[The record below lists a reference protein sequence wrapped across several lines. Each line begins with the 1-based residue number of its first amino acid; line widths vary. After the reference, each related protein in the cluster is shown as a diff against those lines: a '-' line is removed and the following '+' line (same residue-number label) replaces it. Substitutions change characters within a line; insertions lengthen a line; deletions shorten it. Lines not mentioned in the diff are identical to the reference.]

1 MKKLNLK
8 SFISGFLAAI
18 LVMSMIT
25 TVFAATRSV
34 TATVTYRDIKVN
46 IDGVETALTDLE
58 GNELEPVILFG
69 TVYVPL
75 SPVAR
80 AFGKTSTY
88 DGKSFTVFINS
99 AKAAAEKA
107 YRITD
112 YYNADGKFSDLGR
125 ALPFDSKNGEKA
137 LTVKKG
143 DVIIA
148 GDLKYTVTAESIT
161 LYFYTQPS
169 FTGVIQWW
177 ADYFEDAEKS
187 GIVKKAN

>member
-1 MKKLNLK
+1 MKRVNLK
-8 SFISGFLAAI
+8 SYIAGFITAVLI
-18 LVMSMIT
+18 MSMIT
-25 TVFAATRSV
+25 TVFAAARSV

-46 IDGVETALTDLE
+46 IDGVPTTLTNLE
-58 GNELEPVILFG
+58 GNAIEPVILFD

-99 AKAAAEKA
+99 PKTTTEKV
-107 YRITD
+107 YSIID

-125 ALPFDSKNGEKA
+125 ALPFDSKNGEPA

-143 DVIIA
+143 DVIIV
-148 GDLKYTVTAESIT
+148 GDLKYTVVAESLT

-169 FTGVIQWW
+169 LTAVIQWW
-177 ADYFEDAEKS
+177 TDYFKDVEES
-187 GIVKKAN
+187 GIVKK

>member
-8 SFISGFLAAI
+8 SFILGFLVAI
-18 LVMSMIT
+18 LIMPMIT

-34 TATVTYRDIKVN
+34 TATVTFRNIKVN
-46 IDGVETALTDLE
+46 IDGVATVLTDLE
-58 GNELEPVILFG
+58 GNEIEPVILFD

-80 AFGKTSTY
+80 AFEKTSVY
-88 DGKSFTVFINS
+88 DGNSFTVFINS
-99 AKAAAEKA
+99 PKPVIGKS
-107 YRITD
+107 YSITD

-125 ALPFDSKNGEKA
+125 ALPFDSKNGVTA

-143 DVIIA
+143 DVIIV
-148 GDLKYTVTAESIT
+148 DNLKYTVTVESLT

-169 FTGVIQWW
+169 LTAVIQWW
-177 ADYFEDAEKS
+177 ADYFQDAEKS
-187 GIVKKAN
+187 GIVKKVN